1 MHIYSRPIVGFAIT
15 VGVILLCYLGA
26 RAELVRTPR
35 TPRQAVAQVAQLDG
49 SESQR
54 AYQFCLRYIAD
65 GCAP

>member
-1 MHIYSRPIVGFAIT
+1 MHICSRTVVGFAIS
-15 VGVILLCYLGA
+15 VVVIALCYVGA
-26 RAELVRTPR
+26 RAELVRSPR
-35 TPRQAVAQVAQLDG
+35 APSQAVAQLDG